1 MRAYLCKSLNN
12 KKRRIV
18 IGLIVASLMVA
29 SLINISLQVAF
40 AASPIIKYDGKKADI
55 TFENVSNTDLFT
67 GFKGV
72 MPGDKRQQDI
82 LIKAKPIDREASFY
96 IKAECDKKTQELLKD
111 VRLTI
116 YKNNKRILDNGMIF
130 DQIKL
135 GTFGPNEEV
144 SLKILAQFPLSL
156 GNEIANKQLHVKWVI
171 TVQEDGKEI
180 VKKSITDDS
189 GNSNTKTGD
198 KMGSILLLVL
208 VVIASAMGIYKLSY
222 RKNN

>member
-1 MRAYLCKSLNN
+1 MRAYLCKSLSN
-12 KKRRIV
+12 KKKRIV
-18 IGLIVASLMVA
+18 IGLIVASLMVTG
-29 SLINISLQVAF
+29 LINLSLEPAF

-55 TFENVSNTDLFT
+55 TFENVNNIDLFN

-82 LIKAKPIDREASFY
+82 LIKAKPINREASFY

-111 VRLTI
+111 VKLTI
-116 YKNNKRILDNGMIF
+116 YKDDKKILDNGMIF

-135 GTFGPNEEV
+135 GTFDPNEEI
-144 SLKILAQFPLSL
+144 SLKLLAQFPLSL
-156 GNEIANKQLHVKWVI
+156 ENEVANKQLHVKWII

-180 VKKSITDDS
+180 AKKNITDDS
-189 GNSNTKTGD
+189 DNLNTKTGD
-198 KMGSILLLVL
+198 KIGSILLLVL
-208 VVIASAMGIYKLSY
+208 AVIASAMGIYKLSY